1 MLKKH
6 MNKIQFA
13 LAFIILVL
21 VMSVS
26 EQVVAT
32 NNLLQQEVDNF
43 AEELNFNN
51 LLDTLQEF
59 TQGIDLKEVG
69 QNLISRR

>member
-1 MLKKH
+1 
-6 MNKIQFA
+6 MNKVQFA

-26 EQVVAT
+26 EQVLAT
-32 NNLLQQEVDNF
+32 NNLLHQEVDNF

-51 LLDTLQEF
+51 LLDRLQEF
-59 TQGIDLKEVG
+59 TQGIDLKEFG